1 MSDYLPVTP
10 GVGVNVAGDTV
21 AGVFHQ
27 AVKIEVGADGAAE
40 YVSDANPLPV
50 SDGGGVLTV
59 DGSVSLAAAI
69 PAGTNNIGNMDV
81 ATLPGIAYMGEETIT
96 QDGSSKACTLPANTN
111 MVEISAE
118 GGAVRYSINGAASAN
133 SGGFVPENQ
142 SRMVMHTSNLT
153 SLAVFGASAAVKAHL
168 LYWQE
173 P

>member
-10 GVGVNVAGDTV
+10 GVGVNVAGDVV

-50 SDGGGVLTV
+50 

-69 PAGTNNIGNMDV
+69 PAGTNNIGDV
-81 ATLPGIAYMGEETIT
+81 DVISQPGITYKGEETIT
-96 QDGSSKACTLPANTN
+96 MDGSSKACTLPANTN
-111 MVEISAE
+111 MIEITAE
-118 GGAVRYSINGAASAN
+118 GGAVRYSINGAASTN
-133 SGGFVPENQ
+133 SGGYIPDGQ
-142 SRMVMHTSNLT
+142 TRILYHIANLS
-153 SLAVFGASAAVKAHL
+153 SLALFGTGPAKAHM
-168 LYWQE
+168 LYSQE